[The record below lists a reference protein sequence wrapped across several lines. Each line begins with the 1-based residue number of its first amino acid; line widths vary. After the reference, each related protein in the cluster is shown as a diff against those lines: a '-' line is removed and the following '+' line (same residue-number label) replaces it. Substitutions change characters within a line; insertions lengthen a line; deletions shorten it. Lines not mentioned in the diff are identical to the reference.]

1 MKATKIIAKRKSL
14 CPECRINIYPG
25 VPCQVYDNKWYH
37 VECWQ
42 EQWDRITKE
51 RDESKVV
58 DKVIEANVEI
68 VGDYDKDKEVKS
80 TWVDKE
86 IKQLEYANEL
96 RGIVLQIEVLTG
108 RARQIAKE
116 MGSW

>member
-1 MKATKIIAKRKSL
+1 MKATRIIAKRKSL

-42 EQWDRITKE
+42 EQWDRVTKE
-51 RDESKVV
+51 RDDAKVIGE
-58 DKVIEANVEI
+58 VIEAQVEI
-68 VGDYDKDKEVKS
+68 IKEDKEVKS
-80 TWVDKE
+80 TWIDKE
-86 IKQLEYANEL
+86 LKQLEYANEL
-96 RGIVLQIEVLTG
+96 RGLVLQVEVLTG
-108 RARQIAKE
+108 RMRHIAKE